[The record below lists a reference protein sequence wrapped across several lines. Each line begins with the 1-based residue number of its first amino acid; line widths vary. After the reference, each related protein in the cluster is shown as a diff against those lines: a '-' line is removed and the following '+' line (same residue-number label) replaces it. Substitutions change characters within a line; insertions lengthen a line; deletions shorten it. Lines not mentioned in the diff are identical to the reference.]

1 MKWAAGGSAAR
12 RLTRRRQATP
22 PVPRRAQP
30 SGGGARERRIWHR
43 HEVLSAP
50 GGAGSEPRE
59 GNSLMRNSEMIRRRR
74 SLSPARLLLALTLP
88 SLLALI
94 ALAPASAAAAVS
106 FEVKGQWL
114 CNNRGTVTPLAGARV
129 ELWKSNSYWFDD
141 KLGATHTAGNG
152 AYSFSVRS
160 GENFDLYAQV
170 VLNDDQGAKLGE
182 WYSFSDWS
190 TETETT
196 GSRSGVVNLGTYE
209 IDKDNGSGTPK
220 CAVWQGAHNAYQNY
234 KQVIGS
240 PPPDTSYSISA
251 DFPCCGTPFTTTD
264 TTRWPSNYATGAGT
278 LDGGYSVNFHE
289 FAHSVRHSLDGGT
302 AHFLLD
308 ATRFGYPKTHT
319 LCQVSNEG
327 FAFNEGWAE
336 YWAGTP
342 ATCGDGTNFNQEG
355 NVATAL
361 TGLEK
366 CANRPT
372 MVRVLKESP
381 GAIHSFA
388 EFKAK
393 FFAIVGPRACLL
405 NSIKGSELVE
415 SSISAAQLT
424 ANVEQ
429 QIGAQT
435 QLMSSLSRRV
445 ASVRAH
451 ALKPGKC
458 TKRQCV
464 AGIEK
469 LIEPSAVAA
478 QIAQAKLVRER
489 LQSGLAAAR
498 SVIGGSEAAQLKFF
512 ETLEGERAA
521 FERANQA
528 ILISG
533 LQQSLKAI
541 KSKPGFAP
549 ARSTASF
556 RTISKRLSSLTSVK
570 SKGTATPPALAT
582 LFAAPPDP
590 TDQARRV
597 GARPHA

>member
-1 MKWAAGGSAAR
+1 
-12 RLTRRRQATP
+12 
-22 PVPRRAQP
+22 
-30 SGGGARERRIWHR
+30 
-43 HEVLSAP
+43 
-50 GGAGSEPRE
+50 
-59 GNSLMRNSEMIRRRR
+59 MRTSKMVDRCRSSSPIRRV
-74 SLSPARLLLALTLP
+74 LAVAVP
-88 SLLALI
+88 GLLALI
-94 ALAPASAAAAVS
+94 AMAPASASAATS

-114 CNNRGTVTPLAGARV
+114 CNNRGAVTPLVGARV
-129 ELWKSNSYWFDD
+129 ELWKNNSYWFDD
-141 KLGATHTAGNG
+141 KLGAGHTTSNG
-152 AYSFSVRS
+152 SFNFSVRADD
-160 GENFDLYAQV
+160 NFDLYAQV
-170 VLNDDQGAKLGE
+170 VLNDDQGVNLGE

-209 IDKDNGSGTPK
+209 ISKDNGSGTPK

-240 PPPDTSYSISA
+240 PPPDTHYSISA

-264 TTRWPSNYATGAGT
+264 TTRWPSNYETGGGS

-289 FAHSVRHSLDGGT
+289 FAHSVRHSYDGGT
-302 AHFLLD
+302 AHFLFD
-308 ATRFGYPKTHT
+308 AARFGYPKTHT
-319 LCQVSNEG
+319 LCQVTNEG

-372 MVRVLKESP
+372 MVRVLRESP
-381 GAIHSFA
+381 GAIHSYN
-388 EFKAK
+388 EFKTK

-405 NSIKGSELVE
+405 NSIKGSELIE
-415 SSISAAQLT
+415 TSIGAAQLT
-424 ANVEQ
+424 ANVEKQ
-429 QIGAQT
+429 VGAQT
-435 QLMSSLSRRV
+435 QLISGLSRRV
-445 ASVRAH
+445 GGVRSR

-464 AGIEK
+464 TGVEK
-469 LIEPSAVAA
+469 LIEPSALNA

-489 LQSGLAAAR
+489 LQAGLAAAR
-498 SVIGGSEAAQLKFF
+498 SVINGPEAAQLKFY
-512 ETLEGERAA
+512 ETLEAERPA

-549 ARSTASF
+549 ARSTAGF
-556 RTISKRLSSLTSVK
+556 RTISKRLASLTSAK
-570 SKGTATPPALAT
+570 SKGAATPSSLAT

-590 TDQARRV
+590 GDAARHVKR
-597 GARPHA
+597 